1 MNYLKTFFQQHR
13 IAIPVVAFLVFSSL
27 LLSAYNILP
36 FARWAKHI
44 APQMTV
50 RVTAVPLTATNKSV
64 QILRTGTVESPKS
77 APVHAEFSG
86 LISEVYV
93 TEGQPV
99 KTDQPLVKI
108 LRSAGPSSGRERI
121 NTVPEPQA
129 QTITVDP
136 MAQTTYDNAL
146 KEYNR
151 FQKLYEQ
158 NAIAKR
164 QLENAANRLQ
174 AAEDNLTAVQTATP
188 VQASANSAPV
198 ATNATIISAP
208 NPGTVV
214 GLAAA
219 PGKTVSLGQPLMILD
234 VGQVQVIIHI
244 EQKDLYFLHPGTPA
258 TIEIAN
264 QSIPGQVANI
274 FPEVG
279 ENNLPSFRTYIN
291 IPNNIGGLLKAGMS
305 ANVHIDTGKSAAVQT
320 VPAAAVL
327 QDEQGVHYLY
337 LADNGKA
344 IRKEVSIG
352 DTIANAIEITSP
364 LPEGSLIITSNIN
377 DLHDG
382 DNILVSQ

>member
-27 LLSAYNILP
+27 LLSTYNILP
-36 FARWAKHI
+36 FTRWAKHI
-44 APQMTV
+44 APQMAV
-50 RVTAVPLTATNKSV
+50 RVTAVALTATNKSV
-64 QILRTGTVESPKS
+64 QISRTGTVESPKS
-77 APVHAEFSG
+77 APVHSEFSG

-108 LRSAGPSSGRERI
+108 LRSSGPSSGREKI
-121 NTVPEPQA
+121 DATPEPQVIDIDPQA
-129 QTITVDP
+129 QT
-136 MAQTTYDNAL
+136 AYDNAL

-174 AAEDNLTAVQTATP
+174 AAEDNLTAVQTTP
-188 VQASANSAPV
+188 PVRASANSAPA

-214 GLAAA
+214 GLAVA

-264 QSIPGQVANI
+264 QNIPGQVANI

-291 IPNNIGGLLKAGMS
+291 VPNNIGGLLKAGMS

-352 DTIANAIEITSP
+352 DTIANAIEITSI
-364 LPEGSLIITSNIN
+364 LPEGSLVITSNIN

-382 DNILVSQ
+382 DNIVVSQ